1 MNGLHHLVEAATAL
15 TQLVSSV
22 PPNQNKSG
30 RSSTGTHTISDDEE
44 SSKKGFSGQSN
55 EQVNSNNN
63 TALQTQTPYSHV
75 HNSNQL
81 NTVFT
86 SSTPN
91 TLVSAHG
98 SSNLKQ
104 EPVPDVNSGNGLKNK
119 DSPSLSS
126 GSTLSTT
133 TSAVSTAAEAMNT
146 SPSTTNNPC
155 QREIF
160 PQRLMHILSD
170 TSITDIIT
178 WLPHGRSF
186 VIVQPEVL
194 AEKILPKYFPESCT
208 SSSNASSSTTSSC
221 KYPSFT
227 RKLNRWGFR
236 QVTRGP
242 DSGAFHHK
250 FFRRDDPTQCR
261 QMICQRSRRRKVD
274 DKRSAVVN
282 ILPRNASSST
292 SMNVNSLQ
300 GHAQIHANVNG
311 HLHHPNLQ
319 PSLPRTVTE
328 TGAMLDNHFSNVNA
342 AVVSNMPINV
352 TNTNR
357 SRPLPTIQNYRMYPQ
372 NQTNAMPNVN
382 MNMNMN
388 VDPNIVS
395 TTASPTPKKDL
406 IMPGAG
412 SNRVSAPP
420 NMDIS
425 TLKNSVPRGHQLPL
439 QETQTQ
445 QSLEVHALLQHKL
458 AMNAVLA
465 ASATAA
471 LKRQQQQV
479 QTSNTEMAAPAAA
492 TASALF
498 NPSPTMNATNLMQ
511 QLEGHIALNP
521 SLSAMIPHL
530 NATFNSNHNQLLPM
544 LQSTHPVGPP
554 VTGTGITSITACV
567 QVPPSSTPS
576 SRASPSTIASASAP
590 STAATSPITAPG
602 AASAKGSVCGAP
614 SSGDESVRSSPALE
628 GNKDKSDAQT
638 ERIESAKSLL
648 YNAYLKALG

>member
-1 MNGLHHLVEAATAL
+1 MNGLHHLVEAATTL

-22 PPNQNKSG
+22 PPNQKQSG
-30 RSSTGTHTISDDEE
+30 RSSTGTNTISDDEE
-44 SSKKGFSGQSN
+44 SSKKGFSGQLK
-55 EQVNSNNN
+55 EQVNSSSN
-63 TALQTQTPYSHV
+63 TAVQTQTPYSHV

-81 NTVFT
+81 NTAFT
-86 SSTPN
+86 SS
-91 TLVSAHG
+91 LAVHG

-104 EPVPDVNSGNGLKNK
+104 EPVLDLNSGNGLKNK

-126 GSTLSTT
+126 GSTLGSTT
-133 TSAVSTAAEAMNT
+133 STTSTAAESMNT
-146 SPSTTNNPC
+146 SPITDNNPC

-160 PQRLMHILSD
+160 PQRLMHVLSD

-186 VIVQPEVL
+186 VIVQPEIL

-274 DKRSAVVN
+274 DKRCAVLN
-282 ILPRNASSST
+282 ILPRNASAST
-292 SMNVNSLQ
+292 SMNVHSLQ

-328 TGAMLDNHFSNVNA
+328 TGAMVDNHFSNNVNA

-357 SRPLPTIQNYRMYPQ
+357 ERLLPTIQHYRMYPQ
-372 NQTNAMPNVN
+372 IQTNPMPNVN
-382 MNMNMN
+382 INMN

-406 IMPGAG
+406 IMTGSG

-425 TLKNSVPRGHQLPL
+425 TLKNSVSQVHQLPL

-465 ASATAA
+465 TSATAA

-492 TASALF
+492 TASTLF
-498 NPSPTMNATNLMQ
+498 NPSPTMNTTNLMQ

-530 NATFNSNHNQLLPM
+530 NDTFNSNHNQLLPM
-544 LQSTHPVGPP
+544 LQSSKPVGPS
-554 VTGTGITSITACV
+554 VAMTGIASITGCV

-576 SRASPSTIASASAP
+576 SRTSPSAIASTSAP
-590 STAATSPITAPG
+590 STAVASPITAPG
-602 AASAKGSVCGAP
+602 AACAKGSVFGAP
-614 SSGDESVRSSPALE
+614 SSGDESARSPPALE
-628 GNKDKSDAQT
+628 GNKDRSDAQT